1 MKKLIITI
9 DTEGDD
15 LWSWKQGDAITT
27 NNTLFLDRFQR
38 LCNKYN
44 FFSVWLTNYEM
55 IQDDRYVEFV
65 KKYAL
70 EGKAEIGMHLHAWND
85 SLMYQLEVAQEGV
98 PYSIDTS
105 NGSSVLEVPLTILR
119 SHKLFLKTSSAKNSA
134 RSIWHALKGME
145 LWIRPNGDKLEEM
158 KYVLD
163 QTYVSDRDYAMF
175 MIHSS
180 ELMPGRSP
188 TFKDERSIEKLY
200 KNLEALFAYVRVSV
214 LLCRDENRRE
224 VSGVI

>member
-44 FFSVWLTNYEM
+44 FFPVWLTNYEM

-70 EGKAEIGMHLHAWND
+70 EGKAEIGMHLHAWNNPP
-85 SLMYQLEVAQEGV
+85 MYQLEVAQEGAPYLIEYPDDV
-98 PYSIDTS
+98 MEAKIKFLTDLIFERTGIKPVSHRAGRWGTNEKYFELLSKYGYVVDCSVTPHVDWKTSLGQTEGSCGSDYSSAKDKPYSI
-105 NGSSVLEVPLTILR
+105 P
-119 SHKLFLKTSSAKNSA
+119 
-134 RSIWHALKGME
+134 
-145 LWIRPNGDKLEEM
+145 
-158 KYVLD
+158 
-163 QTYVSDRDYAMF
+163 
-175 MIHSS
+175 
-180 ELMPGRSP
+180 
-188 TFKDERSIEKLY
+188 
-200 KNLEALFAYVRVSV
+200 
-214 LLCRDENRRE
+214 
-224 VSGVI
+224 